1 MGKNDLFA
9 ERLKELRKLSGD
21 SQRKLGKKIFVS
33 QATVSCY
40 GQGRA
45 RPSFE
50 TLVAICKLYGTSS
63 DYLLGLTDDDP
74 SDEFRKHR
82 H

>member
-1 MGKNDLFA
+1 MIKTDLFA

-21 SQRKLGKKIFVS
+21 SQRKLAEKLFIS
-33 QATVSCY
+33 QVTVSCY
-40 GQGRA
+40 EQGRA

-74 SDEFRKHR
+74 SDEFRKNR

>member
-1 MGKNDLFA
+1 MIKTDLFA

-21 SQRKLGKKIFVS
+21 SQRKLAEKLFIS
-33 QATVSCY
+33 QVTVSCY
-40 GQGRA
+40 EQGR
-45 RPSFE
+45 FE

-74 SDEFRKHR
+74 SDEFRKNR